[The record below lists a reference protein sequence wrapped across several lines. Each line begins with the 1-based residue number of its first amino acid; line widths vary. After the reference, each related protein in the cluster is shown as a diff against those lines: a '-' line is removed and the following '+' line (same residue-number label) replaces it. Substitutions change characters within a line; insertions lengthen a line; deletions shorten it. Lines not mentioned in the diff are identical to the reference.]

1 MRPIE
6 QKTLDFIAEIDR
18 VDDSESVRLLFQRF
32 LEVEIGFTNV
42 VCLKVPNAAET
53 LNSTIY
59 FNTRPEAW
67 TEHYV
72 EANHIF
78 SDPMV
83 RELYKTYDPY
93 AWSDVLNRRKLERED
108 LRIVDEAGE
117 FGMREGFVVP
127 IYQLNGYFGL
137 VSAAGGK
144 LELTEQMRSVLQLTS
159 IYVHDKVARL
169 HRALR
174 EQKGQAV
181 AARDRMPEVG
191 ERRQVRLGD
200 RRDPSFERTHGERIY
215 RERQAEIRS
224 DHPRASRAARRPRRL
239 HQSLNL

>member
-1 MRPIE
+1 MLPIE
-6 QKTLDFIAEIDR
+6 HKTLDFIAEIDR

-42 VCLKVPNAAET
+42 VCLKVPNASET
-53 LNSTIY
+53 LNNTIY

-72 EANHIF
+72 EANHIYN
-78 SDPMV
+78 DPMV
-83 RELYKTYDPY
+83 RELFKTYDPY
-93 AWSDVLNRRKLERED
+93 AWSDVLKRRELERAD
-108 LRIVDEAGE
+108 LRIVQEAGE

-144 LELTEQMRSVLQLTS
+144 LELSDRMRSVLQLTS

-169 HRALR
+169 HRAMR
-174 EQKGQAV
+174 EQKANLTPREIECLKWVSAGKSDWVIGEILHLSERTVNGYIESAKRKYEVTTRVQAV
-181 AARDRMPEVG
+181 LFAARDG
-191 ERRQVRLGD
+191 Y
-200 RRDPSFERTHGERIY
+200 I
-215 RERQAEIRS
+215 
-224 DHPRASRAARRPRRL
+224 
-239 HQSLNL
+239 NL